1 MTHAQATGPV
11 PQPLRPVALPE
22 LRLQA
27 AGHHWEVDQ
36 AIAGLESL
44 TPVRG
49 ELRAVHHGTVLE
61 VEGQVATIVTL
72 RCDRCLGHFN
82 HPLEAEAKEI
92 LELNSELPGEQL
104 PSATPANPL
113 GRGSPSFNGPI
124 LPNGEDLDDRL
135 DPLGHFDP
143 ERWIFEQLSLRLP
156 QVTRCGAD
164 CPGPVT
170 WSSEAVAP
178 DPRWAALQGL
188 QGS

>member
-1 MTHAQATGPV
+1 MNPAQAAGPA

-27 AGHHWEVDQ
+27 DGRHWDVDQ
-36 AIAGLESL
+36 SIHGLESL

-49 ELRAVHHGTVLE
+49 ELRAIHHGMVLE
-61 VEGQVATIVTL
+61 VEGQIATIVTL
-72 RCDRCLGHFN
+72 RCDRCLGSFN
-82 HPLEAEAKEI
+82 HPLAAEAKEI
-92 LELNSELPGEQL
+92 LELNRELPGEL
-104 PSATPANPL
+104 AIAPPANPL
-113 GRGSPSFNGPI
+113 GRMSPSFNGPL

-164 CPGPVT
+164 CPGPAT
-170 WSSEAVAP
+170 WSSESVIP